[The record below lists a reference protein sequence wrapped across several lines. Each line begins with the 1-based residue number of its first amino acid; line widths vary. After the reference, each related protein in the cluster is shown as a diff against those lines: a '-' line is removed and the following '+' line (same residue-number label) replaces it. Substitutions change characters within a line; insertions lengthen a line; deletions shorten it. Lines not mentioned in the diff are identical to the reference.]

1 MATSPAQEKSG
12 PLQILLISDSDQDS
26 IGIKEVFDKLQIG
39 WTEIGFRDD
48 VTKLLPGAY
57 SAIFLVSRQPDEQT
71 FGVAI
76 KVSSR
81 CSLPLI
87 VASSRW
93 TQSSV
98 FQAVRYGVSDILLT
112 PASSAD
118 VQEKIKTISNSQA
131 A

>member
-1 MATSPAQEKSG
+1 VLLEEEESAAPE
-12 PLQILLISDSDQDS
+12 ILLISDSDKDC
-26 IGIKEVFDKLQIG
+26 INIKEVFDRADIG

-57 SAIFLVSRQPDEQT
+57 SAIFLVSRQPDEQA

-87 VASSRW
+87 VASSKW

-112 PASSAD
+112 PASSDD
-118 VQEKIKTISNSQA
+118 VLEKLKMIINKQA